1 MINNR
6 QQQQNRGRGRGR
18 ARSPQGNS
26 NGGRN
31 EGGSR
36 IDNRARGNAPQ
47 MLEKYKNM
55 ARDAQLQGDRVMTEY
70 YLQFADHYFRIVA
83 ESRARFEEQRRQ
95 RDDWQGDE
103 DGDNSDDESRTGTL
117 DDMSENASEIDDDPR
132 YREPRQ
138 NQAREHQS
146 RDYQPRDSQQRDGQ
160 QRDNRGREPQ
170 QRDNQQRENRDS
182 RPPREPRQ
190 DTRQEGRSDNRNEP
204 RSDNRNEPRSDTR
217 GEPRSDNRSEARP
230 EAQSNEPR
238 RERAPRRAP
247 IRSSADRNT
256 NGNRRNEEED
266 NEPAMLDV
274 SVLPPAFAS
283 DGPGPVIDME
293 EAAPAPRRRGRPR
306 KADVAEAGSEVA

>member
-18 ARSPQGNS
+18 TRSPQG

-103 DGDNSDDESRTGTL
+103 DGDDAGSDGRGSPLEESGE
-117 DDMSENASEIDDDPR
+117 SASEIDDDPR

-138 NQAREHQS
+138 NQGRE
-146 RDYQPRDSQQRDGQ
+146 SQQRDGQ
-160 QRDNRGREPQ
+160 QRDNRNRDNQ
-170 QRDNQQRENRDS
+170 QRDNQQRDNRDS

-190 DTRQEGRSDNRNEP
+190 ETRQVSRPDERDEP
-204 RSDNRNEPRSDTR
+204 R
-217 GEPRSDNRSEARP
+217 GEPRYENRSEGRGD
-230 EAQSNEPR
+230 AQSEAGRAEPR
-238 RERAPRRAP
+238 RERAPRRSP
-247 IRSSADRNT
+247 DRSA
-256 NGNRRNEEED
+256 NGNRRDEED
-266 NEPAMLDV
+266 SEPAMLDV

-283 DGPGPVIDME
+283 DGPGPVIDLE
-293 EAAPAPRRRGRPR
+293 ETAPAPRRRGRPR
-306 KADVAEAGSEVA
+306 KPDATKAESEVS